1 MKSSSSSSS
10 VSRAAATKVHPN
22 PFQNSISAARKQGA
36 ARTHFSLSTARDE
49 TSGAQKKNFG
59 GLSVKAPPP
68 PSFGVIF
75 PPSGLSLA
83 CGSRGG
89 KGGGGNVESE
99 LDPPLHRA
107 IEGRKAHGGGKFPL
121 AQKFSPLA
129 QYISAAPHEVRG
141 KGDRPAAAHPSQERA
156 DKIVPAQPAERERRW
171 EGGKGP
177 FVECKSEKGV
187 PYHMSALL
195 KVPSP
200 MPVFGF
206 WEKA

>member
-59 GLSVKAPPP
+59 GLSVKAPPFP
-68 PSFGVIF
+68 LSVSFS
-75 PPSGLSLA
+75 PLR
-83 CGSRGG
+83 GSRLHVGREGG
-89 KGGGGNVESE
+89 
-99 LDPPLHRA
+99 RA
-107 IEGRKAHGGGKFPL
+107 GRKRSIRHCTELSKGERRTAGENFPL

-141 KGDRPAAAHPSQERA
+141 KGDRPAAAHPSPERA

-171 EGGKGP
+171 EGGKRP
-177 FVECKSEKGV
+177 ICR
-187 PYHMSALL
+187 M
-195 KVPSP
+195 
-200 MPVFGF
+200 
-206 WEKA
+206 